1 MSLHI
6 WRNIY
11 YYMGWEYKAIETT
24 ERIKRN
30 RHEVMVQI
38 RSYGDN
44 IKDAVLKEEGEVRES
59 KSFKLKDK
67 SNIIERIEPPTTDFL
82 SFEGGYAS
90 SSTKKR
96 KRKRKRSNNYS
107 F

>member
-67 SNIIERIEPPTTDFL
+67 SNIIERIEPPI
-82 SFEGGYAS
+82 
-90 SSTKKR
+90 KKR